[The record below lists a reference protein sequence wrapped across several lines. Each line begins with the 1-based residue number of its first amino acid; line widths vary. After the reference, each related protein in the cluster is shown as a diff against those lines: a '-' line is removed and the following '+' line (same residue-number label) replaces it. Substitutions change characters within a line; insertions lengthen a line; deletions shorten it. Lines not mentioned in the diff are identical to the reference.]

1 MQEQN
6 VNIPCPICSIE
17 GEVKM
22 IAHIDEIPYFGEH
35 TQVTVLC
42 NSCGWRQTDFIPAE
56 GKKSGAWKLIID
68 NPEKLLARVVRSSS
82 CTVKVEELDLVV
94 NPGGSSTGYVSNVEG
109 VMNRFVDVINMVL
122 RDVQNE
128 ALQHAAE
135 GIDEGIEET
144 MQAIDKLE
152 TMLST
157 IESLKKDDSEPITL
171 ELLDPNGHSM
181 IIHEDSVER
190 ELSDAELVELPVG
203 PDPPVLSNDE

>member
-1 MQEQN
+1 MQEQS

-82 CTVKVEELDLVV
+82 CTVKIEELDLVV
-94 NPGGSSTGYVSNVEG
+94 NPGGNSTGYVSNVEG

-152 TMLST
+152 TMLNT

-190 ELSDAELVELPVG
+190 ELSDTELVELPVG